1 MHTVKR
7 GTLHSQDTYFD
18 AWPDLRHRSA
28 VRLGA
33 RAALGLLPGLALGGV
48 FGWPTKAQAQLQP
61 AIQAERAAVPTDPK
75 PAPPSAASP
84 KVLPGQAD
92 DPELSPAARRRA
104 EVPRHVAKYNQGK
117 ILFAIGLGVF
127 GGTYLPLVIGNSLV
141 RPVNG
146 CYYVPG
152 SPIALAVQFWQ
163 MADAGNK
170 SNSGGY
176 YDGVGI
182 GLAGAA
188 GALVMLWGLVQ
199 VGSLITAISGLTLWT
214 DHSDAGG
221 RPTRRVSL
229 VPRFGATDLGIGVA
243 GQL

>member
-1 MHTVKR
+1 MTAQ
-7 GTLHSQDTYFD
+7 G
-18 AWPDLRHRSA
+18 
-28 VRLGA
+28 
-33 RAALGLLPGLALGGV
+33 ALGLIPGLALASV
-48 FGWPTKAQAQLQP
+48 FGWPAKAKAQLQP
-61 AIQAERAAVPTDPK
+61 TVQEERAAVSTEAK
-75 PAPPSAASP
+75 PESPSAA
-84 KVLPGQAD
+84 LPNTLPAQAD

-104 EVPRHVAKYNQGK
+104 EVPRHVAKYNRGK
-117 ILFAIGLGVF
+117 ILFAIGLGAF
-127 GGTYLPLVIGNSLV
+127 GGTYLPLLIGNSLV

-170 SNSGGY
+170 SSSRGY

-182 GLAGAA
+182 GLAGMA
-188 GALVMLWGLVQ
+188 GALAMLWGLVQ

-221 RPTRRVSL
+221 RPSRRISL
-229 VPRFGATDLGIGVA
+229 LPCLGATDLGIGMA
-243 GQL
+243 GHF

>member
-1 MHTVKR
+1 M
-7 GTLHSQDTYFD
+7 
-18 AWPDLRHRSA
+18 AN
-28 VRLGA
+28 
-33 RAALGLLPGLALGGV
+33 
-48 FGWPTKAQAQLQP
+48 
-61 AIQAERAAVPTDPK
+61 
-75 PAPPSAASP
+75 
-84 KVLPGQAD
+84 
-92 DPELSPAARRRA
+92 
-104 EVPRHVAKYNQGK
+104 YNKGK

-141 RPVNG
+141 RPING

-176 YDGVGI
+176 YDGIGI

-188 GALVMLWGLVQ
+188 GALAMFWGLVQ

-214 DHSDAGG
+214 DHSDARG
-221 RPTRRVSL
+221 RPARRVAL
-229 VPRFGATDLGIGVA
+229 VPRFGATDVGIGLA
-243 GQL
+243 GHL